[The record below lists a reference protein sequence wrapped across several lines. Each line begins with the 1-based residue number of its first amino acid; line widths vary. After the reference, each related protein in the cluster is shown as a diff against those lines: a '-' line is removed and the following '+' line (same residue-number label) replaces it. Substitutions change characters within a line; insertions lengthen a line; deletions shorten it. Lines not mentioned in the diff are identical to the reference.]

1 MPMSQ
6 TQSDGSSPSSREKR
20 AKRGPRCLR
29 IWSLSPL
36 RHFQMHLLVLLA
48 PGIICDAAN
57 EAALPSTPEKSE
69 PAATKSVNG
78 TNCLRLNFRG
88 ASLATVL
95 NYLSD
100 AAGFVI
106 VLESQPRGT
115 VDVWSDQPRSK
126 DQALNLLDSV
136 LHQHGYA
143 ALRNGRTL
151 TIVNQDEAKTRR
163 IAVKL
168 GADPQRIPPTDEIVT
183 QILPVRFV
191 EASQLVK
198 DLQPLISIQTTM
210 TANESANS
218 IVLTD
223 TQANIHRIARI
234 IQAIDSNAE
243 DFTAV
248 RVFHLKNAIPDEL
261 VDLLSGLFPDESRS
275 QNNQLPFQ
283 FGGRGGG
290 PPGAEGFGPGSSD
303 GDAN

>member
-6 TQSDGSSPSSREKR
+6 TQSDGSSPSCREKR

-36 RHFQMHLLVLLA
+36 RHFQMHLLVLLG
-48 PGIICDAAN
+48 PRIICDAAN
-57 EAALPSTPEKSE
+57 EAAL
-69 PAATKSVNG
+69 
-78 TNCLRLNFRG
+78 
-88 ASLATVL
+88 
-95 NYLSD
+95 
-100 AAGFVI
+100 
-106 VLESQPRGT
+106 
-115 VDVWSDQPRSK
+115 
-126 DQALNLLDSV
+126 
-136 LHQHGYA
+136 
-143 ALRNGRTL
+143 
-151 TIVNQDEAKTRR
+151 
-163 IAVKL
+163 
-168 GADPQRIPPTDEIVT
+168 PPTDEIVT

-248 RVFHLKNAIPDEL
+248 RVFHLKNAIP
-261 VDLLSGLFPDESRS
+261 
-275 QNNQLPFQ
+275 
-283 FGGRGGG
+283 
-290 PPGAEGFGPGSSD
+290 
-303 GDAN
+303 